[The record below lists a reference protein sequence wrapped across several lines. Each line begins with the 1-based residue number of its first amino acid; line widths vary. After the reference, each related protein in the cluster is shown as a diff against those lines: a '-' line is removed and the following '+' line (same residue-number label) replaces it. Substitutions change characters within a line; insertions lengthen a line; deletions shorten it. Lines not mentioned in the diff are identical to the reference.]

1 MNLEIL
7 KKNIVIIP
15 VIIAIL
21 SGTVASVRYV
31 LNLTN
36 TINSSKQELVDLKRD
51 LAVERDRINKAK
63 GDISNINGTINLSRE
78 IIEMMGQQLSD
89 LSWDVKDLTR

>member
-7 KKNIVIIP
+7 KKNIVIVP

-21 SGTVASVRYV
+21 SGTIASVRYV

-36 TINSSKQELVDLKRD
+36 TINASKQELVDLRRD
-51 LAVERDRINKAK
+51 LNVERDRINKAK
-63 GDISNINGTINLSRE
+63 GDISNINGTINMSRE

>member
-7 KKNIVIIP
+7 KKNIVIVP

-21 SGTVASVRYV
+21 SGTIASVRYV

-36 TINSSKQELVDLKRD
+36 TINASKQELVDLRRD
-51 LAVERDRINKAK
+51 LNVERDRINKATITS
-63 GDISNINGTINLSRE
+63 ISDYHFLIFLFVYLYYLLVLLN
-78 IIEMMGQQLSD
+78 D
-89 LSWDVKDLTR
+89 LY

>member
-31 LNLTN
+31 LILTN

-63 GDISNINGTINLSRE
+63 GDISNINGTINMSRE

>member
-36 TINSSKQELVDLKRD
+36 TINSSKQELVDVKRD

-63 GDISNINGTINLSRE
+63 GDISNINGTINMSRE

>member
-36 TINSSKQELVDLKRD
+36 TINSRKQELVDLKRD

-63 GDISNINGTINLSRE
+63 GDISNINGTINMSRE

>member
-7 KKNIVIIP
+7 KKNIVIVP

-36 TINSSKQELVDLKRD
+36 TINASKQELVDLRRD
-51 LAVERDRINKAK
+51 LNVERDRINQAPV
-63 GDISNINGTINLSRE
+63 SYTHLRAHE
-78 IIEMMGQQLSD
+78 
-89 LSWDVKDLTR
+89 T

>member
-7 KKNIVIIP
+7 KKNIVIVP

-21 SGTVASVRYV
+21 SGTIASVRYV

-36 TINSSKQELVDLKRD
+36 TINASKQELVDLRRD
-51 LAVERDRINKAK
+51 LNVERDRIIKPK
-63 GDISNINGTINLSRE
+63 E
-78 IIEMMGQQLSD
+78 IY
-89 LSWDVKDLTR
+89 LT

>member
-1 MNLEIL
+1 MNLENL

-63 GDISNINGTINLSRE
+63 GDISNINGTINMSRE

>member
-1 MNLEIL
+1 M
-7 KKNIVIIP
+7 P

-36 TINSSKQELVDLKRD
+36 TINASKQELVDLRRD
-51 LAVERDRINKAK
+51 LNVERDRINKAQ
-63 GDISNINGTINLSRE
+63 GDISNINGTINMSRE
-78 IIEMMGQQLSD
+78 IIEMLGSQLNE
-89 LSWDVKDLTR
+89 LSWDVKDLSR

>member
-7 KKNIVIIP
+7 KKNIVIVP

-36 TINSSKQELVDLKRD
+36 TINASKQELVDLKRD
-51 LAVERDRINKAK
+51 LNVERDRINKAQ
-63 GDISNINGTINLSRE
+63 GDISNINGRNPIFRLN
-78 IIEMMGQQLSD
+78 I
-89 LSWDVKDLTR
+89 

>member
-7 KKNIVIIP
+7 KKNIVIVP
-15 VIIAIL
+15 VVIAIL

-36 TINSSKQELVDLKRD
+36 TIN
-51 LAVERDRINKAK
+51 A
-63 GDISNINGTINLSRE
+63 NINNYCIY
-78 IIEMMGQQLSD
+78 
-89 LSWDVKDLTR
+89 

>member
-1 MNLEIL
+1 MNFEIL
-7 KKNIVIIP
+7 KKNIVIVP
-15 VIIAIL
+15 VVIAIL
-21 SGTVASVRYV
+21 SGTIASVRYV

-36 TINSSKQELVDLKRD
+36 TIEDNKQEIINLSRD
-51 LAVERDRINKAK
+51 LAIERDRVNKAK
-63 GDISNINGTINLSRE
+63 GDISNIEGTINMSRE